1 MCLWTGQEVVF
12 RHTGLLCV
20 CYLAHTFSVNDT
32 GDAQT
37 EQVVEDGHLKV
48 TMRCKNRLD
57 MCTIYCERG
66 QGVSLQ
72 NFDNTIGLIQAT
84 KILNR

>member
-1 MCLWTGQEVVF
+1 M
-12 RHTGLLCV
+12 
-20 CYLAHTFSVNDT
+20 SVNDT

-72 NFDNTIGLIQAT
+72 NFDNTIGLIQASAT

>member
-1 MCLWTGQEVVF
+1 M
-12 RHTGLLCV
+12 
-20 CYLAHTFSVNDT
+20 
-32 GDAQT
+32 
-37 EQVVEDGHLKV
+37 EDGHLKV

-84 KILNR
+84 KIRNR

>member
-1 MCLWTGQEVVF
+1 M
-12 RHTGLLCV
+12 
-20 CYLAHTFSVNDT
+20 SVNDT

-72 NFDNTIGLIQAT
+72 NFDNTIGLIQA
-84 KILNR
+84 KILIDQMKLTMNSPTTEIGD

>member
-1 MCLWTGQEVVF
+1 MLTALSASVV
-12 RHTGLLCV
+12 TL
-20 CYLAHTFSVNDT
+20 SVNDT

-72 NFDNTIGLIQAT
+72 NFDNTIGLIQAA
-84 KILNR
+84 KIL